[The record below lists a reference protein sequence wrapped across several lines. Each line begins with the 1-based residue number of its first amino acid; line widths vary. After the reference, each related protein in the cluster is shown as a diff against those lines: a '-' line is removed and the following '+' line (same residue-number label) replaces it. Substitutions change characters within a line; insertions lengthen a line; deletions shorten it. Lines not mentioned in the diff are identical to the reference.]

1 METIKILDR
10 KVKID
15 TSLRV
20 LAVVI
25 PLTITALL
33 VGVLWFAETYSNW
46 RKTHEWQFP
55 LQWNGFTRVVEK
67 EVISPISG
75 VSVKTE
81 QEIFNQYPLEP
92 MLKTIYFLESTEGK
106 NDGCR
111 EQGKFNGFGYAQS
124 DHTWQCFDSFE
135 DVVKEVNDW
144 YVERLGVNGNDVVEA
159 VCYYNTGVP
168 NQNTCVYAENFMN
181 VVVRK

>member
-1 METIKILDR
+1 M
-10 KVKID
+10 
-15 TSLRV
+15 RV
-20 LAVVI
+20 LAIVI
-25 PLTITALL
+25 PLTLTALV
-33 VGVLWFAETYSNW
+33 VGILWFAETYSNW

-55 LQWNGFTRVVEK
+55 LQWNGFTKVIET

-81 QEIFNQYPLEP
+81 QEIFSQYPLAP

-124 DHTWQCFDSFE
+124 NHSWKCFDSFE
-135 DVVKEVNDW
+135 DVVKAVNDW

-159 VCYYNTGVP
+159 LCFYNRGI
-168 NQNTCVYAENFMN
+168 QGMAECEYSKNFMI
-181 VVVRK
+181 VIAKE